1 MMANAKRIDPR
12 VARQEAQTDLTT
24 ETLPSIAGGISWM
37 FGLMSI
43 PLLFVPPTAI
53 ITGLLAIIFGHVAK
67 FKINRRLEL
76 GGEGAATGG
85 LLMGYLC
92 FFAALALL
100 PSIRM
105 QATLTEGI
113 ANSFRGVA
121 VAASGSTFEQA
132 ERSFLDSSAAA
143 TGNNKESR
151 EIANELANL
160 LNEKRN
166 EIFGG
171 PNGLKIQTLCQANEK
186 GICVVA
192 LVPDFAD
199 FDEDARNAMLN
210 LIWKESQRL
219 AFGKLSPGNDFAV
232 AVRDRIQYHS
242 MEFGRATLSPDRI
255 AQPDSS
261 FVDVTMLDSYFDS
274 SENEEPE
281 KGENDEERE

>member
-1 MMANAKRIDPR
+1 MANAKRVDPR
-12 VARQEAQTDLTT
+12 IARKEAQTDLTT
-24 ETLPSIAGGISWM
+24 ERLPSIAGGVSWM

-53 ITGLLAIIFGHVAK
+53 ITGLLAIIFGHIAK

-76 GGEGAATGG
+76 GGESAATGG

-105 QATLTEGI
+105 QSTLTKGI
-113 ANSFRGVA
+113 ADSFRGIS
-121 VAASGSTFEQA
+121 VAADGSTFQQI
-132 ERSFLDSSAAA
+132 ERSFLDSGAVA
-143 TGNNKESR
+143 TGNNKEAR
-151 EIANELANL
+151 EIANGLATM
-160 LNEKRN
+160 LNKQRD

-171 PNGLKIQTLCQANEK
+171 PNGLEIQTLCQANGK
-186 GICVVA
+186 GICVIVS
-192 LVPDFAD
+192 VPDFAD
-199 FDEDARNAMLN
+199 FDDDARTAMLN

-219 AFGKLSPGNDFAV
+219 AFGKLTPGDDFAV
-232 AVRDRIQYHS
+232 ALRDRVRYHS

-274 SENEEPE
+274 SETEEPE
-281 KGENDEERE
+281 QGENDEERE